1 VVSCGDA
8 VLGVG
13 SGLLVFLQGLAADE
27 CGDAL
32 EKTWIK
38 RGELRGFC
46 GKFAGR
52 YFAMVR
58 G

>member
-1 VVSCGDA
+1 MNA
-8 VLGVG
+8 
-13 SGLLVFLQGLAADE
+13 E
-27 CGDAL
+27 MRL

-58 G
+58 RVNLLLVDSNR